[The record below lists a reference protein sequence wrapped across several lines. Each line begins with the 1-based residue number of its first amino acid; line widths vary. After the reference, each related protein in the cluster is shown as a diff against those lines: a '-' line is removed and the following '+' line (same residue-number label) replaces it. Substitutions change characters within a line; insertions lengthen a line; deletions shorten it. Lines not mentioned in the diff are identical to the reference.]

1 MSTSSSQ
8 PGEAALSSATSTQP
22 PRLVALAGNPNVGK
36 TTVFN
41 QLTGMRQKVGNYP
54 GVTVER
60 KTGLLPANGGPA
72 VEIVDVP
79 GTYSLNPRS
88 LDEEIAY
95 RVLVGEMGD
104 HRRPDL
110 IVCVVD
116 AGNLERNLYLTSQ
129 VIDLGIPTIVA
140 LNMTDSAERNG
151 IFIDHEGLSREL
163 GVPVI
168 PLAASSGRGIDELK
182 AALKGPLP
190 PVAPRRWIVPPELEK
205 EVNELAEDLAREI
218 PNLCPTARF
227 ADALRAIVNTTAKS
241 YESHH
246 SPPFWEKVEAARQ
259 RLRKKGVLYEQAEI
273 IARYQWI
280 TPLTKRVVHYRRA
293 ESHRTLSERID
304 AFLTH
309 RIFGPLFFLL
319 VLLVVFE
326 AVFSWAQ
333 PFMDWINQGMASL
346 STLVEGAMAPGIL
359 RSLVVDGAL
368 AGVGG
373 IVIFLPQIL
382 LLFFFLGLLE
392 DTGYMARVAF
402 IMDRPMRRFG
412 LSGRSVVPLISSYAC
427 AVPGIM
433 ATRTMDNEQDRLTTI
448 MVAPFITCSARL
460 PVYTLV
466 IAAFVPSGGILFI
479 SYKAATLLALY
490 VMGTA
495 TAMIAAWVLRRKL
508 IDGAESTFFMEL
520 PPYHRPRL
528 RDVSW
533 RMTERVKVFLTRA
546 GTIIL
551 AMSILLWALAAF
563 PQAPADP
570 LTGQV
575 DPGSQLRQSFMGR
588 AGQVW
593 EPMLRPLGFDWKIG
607 VALLSSFAAREV
619 VVSALGT
626 IYSVGDSGDPAAE
639 GGGMSH
645 SLIESM
651 RRDRYPDGRPVWTP
665 LVAASL
671 LIFFVLACQC
681 MSTLAVVKRET
692 NSWRWPLFMWTYMFV
707 LAWVASFV
715 VYQGGRLLGW
725 G

>member
-1 MSTSSSQ
+1 MAPAL
-8 PGEAALSSATSTQP
+8 PGSPAAKDSPTQT
-22 PRLVALAGNPNVGK
+22 RLVALAGNPNVGK

-41 QLTGMRQKVGNYP
+41 QLTGLRQKVGNYP

-60 KTGLLPANGGPA
+60 KSGRIPADGGP
-72 VEIVDVP
+72 EIEIIDVP

-95 RVLVGEMGD
+95 RVLVGEMGGQ
-104 HRRPDL
+104 RRPDL

-116 AGNLERNLYLTSQ
+116 AVNLERNLYLASQ
-129 VIDLGIPTIVA
+129 VIDLGIPTLIA
-140 LNMTDSAERNG
+140 LNMTDSAEREG
-151 IFIDHEGLSREL
+151 ILVDAEGLAREL
-163 GVPVI
+163 GVPVV

-190 PVAPRRWIVPPELEK
+190 EVPPRGWTVPPALLE
-205 EVNELAEDLAREI
+205 EVERLAEDLAREV
-218 PNLCPTARF
+218 PQLSSASRF
-227 ADALRAIVNTTAKS
+227 ADALRAVVNTTAKTF
-241 YESHH
+241 ESHH
-246 SPPFWEKVEAARQ
+246 SSTFWEKVEEARK
-259 RLRKKGVLYEQAEI
+259 RLRRQGVLYEQAEI
-273 IARYQWI
+273 VARYEWI
-280 TPLTKRVVHYRRA
+280 RPLAEKVVHYRRA

-304 AFLTH
+304 SFLTH
-309 RIFGPLFFLL
+309 RVLGPLFFL
-319 VLLVVFE
+319 VVLVVVFQ

-333 PFMDWINQGMASL
+333 PFMDWINQAMGAL
-346 STLVEGAMAPGIL
+346 AAVVEGTMPAGLL
-359 RSLVVDGAL
+359 RDLLVDGAI

-373 IVIFLPQIL
+373 IVVFLPQIL

-433 ATRTMDNEQDRLTTI
+433 ATRTMDNQRDRLVTI
-448 MVAPFITCSARL
+448 LVAPFMTCSARL

-466 IAAFVPSGGILFI
+466 IAAFVPAGGFFLM
-479 SYKAATLLALY
+479 SYKAAALLALY
-490 VMGTA
+490 LMGTG
-495 TAMIAAWVLRRKL
+495 TAMIAALILRRR
-508 IDGAESTFFMEL
+508 IMPGAESTFVMEL

-528 RDVSW
+528 RDLFW
-533 RMTERVKVFLTRA
+533 RMIERVKIFLTRA

-551 AMSILLWALAAF
+551 AVSILLWFLAAF
-563 PQAPADP
+563 PQAKPDP
-570 LTGQV
+570 LTGAI
-575 DPGSQLRQSFMGR
+575 DPGQQLQNSLMGR
-588 AGQVW
+588 AGRSW

-626 IYSVGDSGDPAAE
+626 IYSVGDAGPAQGAHSA
-639 GGGMSH
+639 GTH
-645 SLIESM
+645 SLIERM
-651 RRDRYPDGRPVWTP
+651 KRDTYPDGRPVWTP

-671 LIFFVLACQC
+671 LVFFVLACQC

-692 NSWRWPLFMWTYMFV
+692 NSWRWPLFMWSYMFV
-707 LAWVASFV
+707 LAWTASFI
-715 VYQGGRLLGW
+715 VYQGGRLVGW